1 MKNTIKNMYCAMLL
15 STSLNVIINLY
26 SSYQITYVKKELN
39 GKNIRLNAMYDLIY
53 ELTTRR

>member
-1 MKNTIKNMYCAMLL
+1 MNATIKNMY
-15 STSLNVIINLY
+15 STILVSASINVIINLY
-26 SSYQITYVKKELN
+26 ASYQITCVKKELN